1 MIKTTTL
8 SAEYFHGIS
17 QALKDAGAF
26 RPTLVID
33 KARLDENL
41 KHLLNVIQQGF
52 DYRIVAKSLP
62 SIPLLKYI
70 MESSGSNRLMSFHLP
85 FLFHVVK
92 HLPHTDVLLGK
103 PMPIAAARQ
112 FYSWHATLSDSSL
125 SSASLTSTSFKPAEQ
140 LHWLVDSLE
149 RLQQYQDLAKNLGCV
164 INVNLEINVGLNRG
178 GFINDDEFRQSITLL
193 NQNPHIKLTGLMG
206 YEAHVSKI
214 PKLIGGSKKAFT
226 AAMNIYQQC
235 INTITEVMGSK
246 AAAKLIF
253 NAGGSST
260 YPLYAKTMGENKSQ
274 SDFITEIATA
284 SALVKPTDFDVET
297 LEHHKPACFIA
308 TPVLK
313 LVKNPEIPM
322 LTGLSSVLR
331 SVGLLPKQACFI
343 YGGNWLASPCFPA
356 DSQRSAVFGNSSNQE
371 MYELKNN
378 HAIKVDD
385 YFYFRPSQS
394 EAVLLQFGKIAVY
407 DNGKIIDW
415 WSIFHPESITSGE
428 DDNNNNRN
436 TKEIA

>member
-8 SAEYFHGIS
+8 SAEYFHRIS
-17 QALKDAGAF
+17 QALEDAGSF

-33 KARLDENL
+33 KARFDENL
-41 KHLLNVIQQGF
+41 KHLMDVIQQGF

-62 SIPLLKYI
+62 SIPLLEYI
-70 MESSGSNRLMSFHLP
+70 MERSGSNRLMSFHLP

-92 HLPHTDVLLGK
+92 HLPHADVLLGK
-103 PMPIAAARQ
+103 PMPVAAARQ
-112 FYSWHATLSDSSL
+112 FYSWHATLS
-125 SSASLTSTSFKPAEQ
+125 SASLTSSSFKPAEQ
-140 LHWLVDSLE
+140 LHWLVDSLD
-149 RLQQYQDLAKNLGCV
+149 RLLQYQELAKSLGCV
-164 INVNLEINVGLNRG
+164 INVNLEIDVGLHRG
-178 GFINDDEFRQSITLL
+178 GFINNDEFHQSILLL
-193 NQNPHIKLTGLMG
+193 NKNPHLKLTGLMG
-206 YEAHVSKI
+206 YEAHVSKM
-214 PKLIGGSKKAFT
+214 PKLIGGSKKAFS
-226 AAMNIYQQC
+226 AAMSIYQQC
-235 INTITEVMGSK
+235 VDTIKEVMGSET
-246 AAAKLIF
+246 AAKLIF

-260 YPLYAKTMGENKSQ
+260 YPLYAKTKGDNKSQ

-284 SALVKPTDFDVET
+284 SALVKPTDFDVAT

-322 LTGLSSVLR
+322 LSGLSSVLR
-331 SVGLLPKQACFI
+331 TMGLLPKQACFI

-356 DSQRSAVFGNSSNQE
+356 DSQRSTIFGSSSNQE
-371 MYELKNN
+371 MYELKDN
-378 HAIKVDD
+378 HTIKVDD

-415 WSIFHPESITSGE
+415 WSIFHPEATTNAEE
-428 DDNNNNRN
+428 DNPNYINNKN
-436 TKEIA
+436 T

>member
-8 SAEYFHGIS
+8 SAEYFHRIS
-17 QALKDAGAF
+17 QALEDAGIF

-41 KHLLNVIQQGF
+41 KHLMDVIQQGF

-62 SIPLLKYI
+62 SIPLLEYI
-70 MESSGSNRLMSFHLP
+70 MERSGSNRLMSFHLP

-92 HLPHTDVLLGK
+92 HLPHADVLLGK
-103 PMPIAAARQ
+103 PMPVAAARQ
-112 FYSWHATLSDSSL
+112 FYSWHDTLT
-125 SSASLTSTSFKPAEQ
+125 SASLTSSSFKPAEQ
-140 LHWLVDSLE
+140 LHWLVDSLD
-149 RLQQYQDLAKNLGCV
+149 RLLQYQELAKNLGCV
-164 INVNLEINVGLNRG
+164 INVNLEIDVGLHRG
-178 GFINDDEFRQSITLL
+178 GFINNDEFRQSITLL

-214 PKLIGGSKKAFT
+214 PKLIGGSKKAFSV
-226 AAMNIYQQC
+226 AMSIYQHC
-235 INTITEVMGSK
+235 VNTIKEVMGSES
-246 AAAKLIF
+246 AAKLIF

-260 YPLYAKTMGENKSQ
+260 YPLYAKTKGDNKSQ

-284 SALVKPTDFDVET
+284 SALVKPTDFDVAT

-331 SVGLLPKQACFI
+331 TMGLLPKQACFI

-356 DSQRSAVFGNSSNQE
+356 DSQRSTVFGSSSNQE
-371 MYELKNN
+371 MYELKDN
-378 HAIKVDD
+378 HTIKVDD

-415 WSIFHPESITSGE
+415 WSIFHHEATTNVEE
-428 DDNNNNRN
+428 DKPNYINNNKN
-436 TKEIA
+436 T

>member
-8 SAEYFHGIS
+8 SAEYFHRIS

-33 KARLDENL
+33 KAHFDENL
-41 KHLLNVIQQGF
+41 KHLMDVIQQGF

-62 SIPLLKYI
+62 SIPLLEYI
-70 MESSGSNRLMSFHLP
+70 MKRSGSNRLMSFHLP

-92 HLPHTDVLLGK
+92 HLPHADILLGK
-103 PMPIAAARQ
+103 PMPVTAAQQ
-112 FYSWHATLSDSSL
+112 FYNWHSTLGSSSF
-125 SSASLTSTSFKPAEQ
+125 SSSSFKPAEQ

-178 GFINDDEFRQSITLL
+178 GFINDDEFRQSILLL
-193 NQNPHIKLTGLMG
+193 NNNSHLKLTGLMG
-206 YEAHVSKI
+206 YEAHVSKL
-214 PKLIGGSKKAFT
+214 PKLIGGRKKSFT

-235 INTITEVMGSK
+235 INTITEVIGSE

-260 YPLYAKTMGENKSQ
+260 YPLYAKTKGDTKSQ

-284 SALVKPTDFDVET
+284 SALVKPTDFDVAT

-313 LVKNPEIPM
+313 LVTNPEIPM

-331 SVGLLPKQACFI
+331 TMGLLPKQACFI

-356 DSQRSAVFGNSSNQE
+356 DSQRSSIFGNSSNQE
-371 MYELKNN
+371 MYELNDN
-378 HAIKVDD
+378 HTIKVDD

-415 WSIFHPESITSGE
+415 WSIFHPETTTVDEE
-428 DDNNNNRN
+428 DNYINTNKNKN
-436 TKEIA
+436 TKEIE

>member
-8 SAEYFHGIS
+8 SAEYFHRIS
-17 QALKDAGAF
+17 QALEDAGSF

-33 KARLDENL
+33 KARFDENL
-41 KHLLNVIQQGF
+41 KHLMDVIQQGF

-62 SIPLLKYI
+62 SIPLLEYI
-70 MESSGSNRLMSFHLP
+70 MERSGSNRLMSFHLP

-92 HLPHTDVLLGK
+92 HLPHADVLLGK
-103 PMPIAAARQ
+103 PMPVAAARQ
-112 FYSWHATLSDSSL
+112 FYSWHATLS
-125 SSASLTSTSFKPAEQ
+125 SASLTSSSFKPAEQ
-140 LHWLVDSLE
+140 LHWLVDSLD
-149 RLQQYQDLAKNLGCV
+149 RLLQYQELAKSLGCV
-164 INVNLEINVGLNRG
+164 INVNLEIDVGLHRG
-178 GFINDDEFRQSITLL
+178 GFINNDEFHQSILLL
-193 NQNPHIKLTGLMG
+193 NKNPHLKLTGLMG
-206 YEAHVSKI
+206 YEAHVSKM
-214 PKLIGGSKKAFT
+214 PKLIGGSKKAFS
-226 AAMNIYQQC
+226 AAMSIYQQC
-235 INTITEVMGSK
+235 VDTIKEVMGSET
-246 AAAKLIF
+246 AAKLIF

-260 YPLYAKTMGENKSQ
+260 YPLYAKTKGDNKSQ

-284 SALVKPTDFDVET
+284 SALVKPTDFDVAT

-322 LTGLSSVLR
+322 LSGLSSVLR
-331 SVGLLPKQACFI
+331 TMGLLPKQACFI

-356 DSQRSAVFGNSSNQE
+356 DSQRSTIFGSSSNQE
-371 MYELKNN
+371 MYELKDN
-378 HAIKVDD
+378 HTIKVDD

-415 WSIFHPESITSGE
+415 WSIFHPETTTVDEE
-428 DDNNNNRN
+428 DNYINTNKNKN
-436 TKEIA
+436 TKEIE